1 MNTQVMFSSANEV
14 WATPQDFFDKLNE
27 EFQFTLDPCATA
39 DNHKCARFFTVQDDG
54 LKQNWGGD
62 TVFCNPPYG
71 RNVTGTWV
79 KKAYE
84 ESRKPNTVVVCLLP
98 SRTDTQWFHDFILG
112 KAEIRFVKGR
122 LKFGDGSNSAPFPS
136 LVAIYRSPI
145 LLKGTENK

>member
-54 LKQNWGGD
+54 LKQDWGGN

-71 RNVTGTWV
+71 RSVTGTWV

-122 LKFGDGSNSAPFPS
+122 LKFGGGSNSAPFPS

-145 LLKGTENK
+145 LLKG

>member
-54 LKQNWGGD
+54 LKQDWGGD

-145 LLKGTENK
+145 LLKGTESR